1 MPSLTALYVV
11 SALCVSS
18 AFARMDHVVSSRSHD
33 HPAIARRQHQL
44 PRTLSDL
51 CVQIEASVLTST
63 IADLLDSSYEE
74 VDPDVD
80 LYAKSDI
87 CICLSS
93 VSLFLQTDKRMQS
106 VTKIVGDDK
115 AEEMLK
121 YLVRFFSSVL
131 FFLRT
136 SDSGGVQIK
145 NTGVGKKCDFPE
157 HAVPKSVR
165 AHGCDCCDFDCEETW
180 EKKEGKCVCESSK
193 MECRGK
199 CAEVSLSS
207 CALLL

>member
-1 MPSLTALYVV
+1 MSSVLEVMIILPSLVDNINSLV
-11 SALCVSS
+11 
-18 AFARMDHVVSSRSHD
+18 
-33 HPAIARRQHQL
+33 
-44 PRTLSDL
+44 
-51 CVQIEASVLTST
+51 
-63 IADLLDSSYEE
+63 LLDSSYEE

-131 FFLRT
+131 FFAY
-136 SDSGGVQIK
+136 
-145 NTGVGKKCDFPE
+145 E
-157 HAVPKSVR
+157 
-165 AHGCDCCDFDCEETW
+165 
-180 EKKEGKCVCESSK
+180 
-193 MECRGK
+193 
-199 CAEVSLSS
+199 
-207 CALLL
+207 